1 MARANQHWSATQSE
15 AMLGGREVQQPP
27 THLSSP
33 NLVKVWGAAFS
44 LLFQDEKS
52 RGKAKKLDWWGEK
65 GESANKIRLIFLQT
79 KFVIYCWYN
88 IITNYYLV
96 IVL

>member
-1 MARANQHWSATQSE
+1 MITLLYNKKNE
-15 AMLGGREVQQPP
+15 A
-27 THLSSP
+27 
-33 NLVKVWGAAFS
+33 
-44 LLFQDEKS
+44 
-52 RGKAKKLDWWGEK
+52 GEK
-65 GESANKIRLIFLQT
+65 VRGVRGLKVESANKIRLIFLQT